1 MEEKKKKKKEK
12 PKQKFPL
19 GSLGK
24 KNVPFILALVVIQSI
39 MLWVFF
45 FVFLLYFFG
54 FLSP

>member
-45 FVFLLYFFG
+45 LSFYYIFLDF
-54 FLSP
+54 